1 MSNHLRWNKLPGI
14 RAWKNCF
21 SRQNKKSG
29 LRYEVYLNIRTVDIM
44 WVNGPYTAGYYND
57 LNMFRDSLD
66 SFLGSGKR
74 VETDDGYIGDASHH
88 IK

>member
-1 MSNHLRWNKLPGI
+1 
-14 RAWKNCF
+14 
-21 SRQNKKSG
+21 
-29 LRYEVYLNIRTVDIM
+29 M

-88 IK
+88 IKRPMSCINPAEIKFI